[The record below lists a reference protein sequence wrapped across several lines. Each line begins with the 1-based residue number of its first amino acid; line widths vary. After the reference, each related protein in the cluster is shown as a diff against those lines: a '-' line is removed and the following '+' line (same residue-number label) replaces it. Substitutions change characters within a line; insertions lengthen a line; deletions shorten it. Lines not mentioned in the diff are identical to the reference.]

1 MRFRRPAH
9 GLRRPRDKLLTSAE
23 RKGPEKMAEYRVL
36 KNTQSIDGLPGLD
49 PANQEG

>member
-1 MRFRRPAH
+1 
-9 GLRRPRDKLLTSAE
+9 
-23 RKGPEKMAEYRVL
+23 MAEYRVL